1 MVYVQG
7 VPLGVQSPALNDLP
21 QLQVFVA
28 FGLVNL
34 KLLLT
39 TERYL
44 RHRTASQDAMGL
56 SLSIDNI

>member
-34 KLLLT
+34 KP
-39 TERYL
+39 L
-44 RHRTASQDAMGL
+44 RFTKRF
-56 SLSIDNI
+56 